1 MAKAKKAVVKKAA
14 IKRTAVKKK
23 AVPKKKVV
31 KKAAP
36 KKAFPKKA
44 VKKKA
49 AAKSKATSATAVE
62 KPVKNTGIID
72 EVIIRMYCHGFG
84 DCFLLTYLSNDIPAY
99 RMLIDCGMLTG
110 DTERLKQCI
119 ENIKADC
126 NNHLD
131 LVVQTHEH
139 KDHISGFNL
148 KDKSKK
154 LLWDSIEVD
163 NVWLA
168 WTENTSTGGDD
179 LAIKLKRKF
188 RKKKKAL
195 AKALGLYNQ
204 QIGSAAHK
212 NLMNS
217 EFRGTDYY
225 SAQQRYASSLQ
236 QLLNFYDIGPDE
248 VNQSLA
254 AGGGD
259 ELGLTMKEAMS
270 YFIDRNKKNCTPHIN
285 FWNPGDSAD
294 ADTTGLNGIKFYFLG
309 PPKDYEL
316 LRKMDDKEHVEMYL
330 SDMGLSDN
338 FYMALADN
346 DGDEV
351 SPFHTK
357 YKIQK
362 SDFTA
367 DELKDTDNVWTLYNE
382 PKNEW
387 RNITTDW
394 LQNAGTLALH
404 LDSYTNNT
412 SLVIAIE
419 FEASGKVLLFPADA
433 QIGNWISWTLPEN
446 EDETNPAL
454 QWTNATG
461 NKSITAEDLLKR
473 TVFYKV
479 GHHASHNATAKKHG
493 LELMNSPELAAMIPV
508 DEEVAKKQGKKGWK
522 MPATD
527 LYQRLQEKTKGRII
541 RLDNG
546 NLIKNGVEDVAE
558 AAKPTQQQRQQF
570 NRNVTESKTL
580 ILSDDGV
587 NRPMYWEYRVKG

>member
-1 MAKAKKAVVKKAA
+1 MAKAKKTVVKKAA
-14 IKRTAVKKK
+14 VKKPVAKKK
-23 AVPKKKVV
+23 AAPKKKVA

-36 KKAFPKKA
+36 KKA
-44 VKKKA
+44 VKKKTTV
-49 AAKSKATSATAVE
+49 KPKASSVPKAE
-62 KPVKNTGIID
+62 KPVKNTGTID
-72 EVIIRMYCHGFG
+72 EVVVRMYCHGFG
-84 DCFLLTYLSNDIPAY
+84 DCFLLTYLSNGLPAY

-110 DTERLKQCI
+110 DTGRLKQCI
-119 ENIKADC
+119 ENIKTDC

-148 KDKSKK
+148 KDKSKN

-168 WTENTSTGGDD
+168 WTENTSTNGDD
-179 LAIKLKRKF
+179 LAIKLKKKF

-225 SAQQRYASSLQ
+225 SAQQRYANALQ
-236 QLLNFYDIGPDE
+236 QLLNFYDIGSDE

-254 AGGGD
+254 AGGGG

-270 YFIDRNKKNCTPHIN
+270 YFIDRNNKNGTPHIN

-346 DGDEV
+346 AGDEV
-351 SPFHTK
+351 SPFHVK
-357 YKIQK
+357 YKAEK
-362 SDFTA
+362 NDFTV
-367 DELKDTDNVWTLYNE
+367 DELKDADNVWTLYHDSR
-382 PKNEW
+382 NEW
-387 RNITTDW
+387 RNITIDW

-446 EDETNPAL
+446 EGETKPAL
-454 QWTNATG
+454 QWSNAAGT
-461 NKSITAEDLLKR
+461 KSITAEDLLKR

-522 MPATD
+522 MPAAD

-546 NLIKNGVEDVAE
+546 NLIKNGVEDITE
-558 AAKPTQQQRQQF
+558 GAKPTQQQRQQF
-570 NRNVTESKTL
+570 NKNVTESKTL
-580 ILSDDGV
+580 IQSDDGQ

>member
-1 MAKAKKAVVKKAA
+1 MAKAKKTVVKKAA
-14 IKRTAVKKK
+14 VKKPAAK
-23 AVPKKKVV
+23 

-36 KKAFPKKA
+36 KKKVAKKTVPKKV

-49 AAKSKATSATAVE
+49 AAKPKASSVPKVE
-62 KPVKNTGIID
+62 KPVKNTGKID
-72 EVIIRMYCHGFG
+72 EVVIRMYCHGFG
-84 DCFLLTYLSNDIPAY
+84 DCFLLTYLSSGTPAY

-110 DTERLKQCI
+110 DSDRLKQCI

-131 LVVQTHEH
+131 LVVQSHEH

-148 KDKSKK
+148 KDKSKN

-168 WTENTSTGGDD
+168 WTENTSTGGED
-179 LAIKLKRKF
+179 LAIKLKKKF

-225 SAQQRYASSLQ
+225 SAQQRYASALQ
-236 QLLNFYDIGPDE
+236 QLLNFYDIGSDE

-254 AGGGD
+254 AGGGG

-270 YFIDRNKKNCTPHIN
+270 YFVERNKKNGTPHIN

-309 PPKDYEL
+309 PPKDYDL

-346 DGDEV
+346 AGDEV
-351 SPFHTK
+351 SPFHLK
-357 YKIQK
+357 YKVEK
-362 SDFTA
+362 NDFTS
-367 DELKDTDNVWTLYNE
+367 DELKDADNTWTLYHDSR
-382 PKNEW
+382 NEW

-433 QIGNWISWTLPEN
+433 QIGNWISWTLPEK
-446 EDETNPAL
+446 EGDTKAAL
-454 QWTNATG
+454 QWSDASG
-461 NKSITAEDLLKR
+461 NKTITAEDLLKR

-493 LELMNSPELAAMIPV
+493 MELMNSPELVAMIPV
-508 DEEVAKKQGKKGWK
+508 DEAVAKKQGKKGWK
-522 MPATD
+522 MPAAE

-558 AAKPTQQQRQQF
+558 GAKPTQQQRQQF
-570 NRNVTESKTL
+570 NKNVTASKV
-580 ILSDDGV
+580 IIQSDEGQ
-587 NRPMYWEYRVKG
+587 NRPMYWEYSVKG